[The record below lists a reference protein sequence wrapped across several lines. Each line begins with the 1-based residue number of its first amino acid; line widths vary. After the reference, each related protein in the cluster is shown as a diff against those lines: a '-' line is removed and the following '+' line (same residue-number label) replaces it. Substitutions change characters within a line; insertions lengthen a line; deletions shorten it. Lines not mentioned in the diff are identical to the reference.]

1 MLKFKNEIIFNKVD
15 LTVIVLIVWLGEES
29 TNAYKQKKDLKIQI
43 EEHEIKKTKKIETN
57 KQMKRKDP
65 K

>member
-15 LTVIVLIVWLGEES
+15 LTVIVLIVRLGEES

>member
-1 MLKFKNEIIFNKVD
+1 MILA
-15 LTVIVLIVWLGEES
+15 VIVLNVRLGEES